1 MFTIKLY
8 QDNYH
13 QRIIE
18 AESFTIIR
26 ERDAV
31 EITLHGM
38 MDEGKRIDRRYDLT
52 HCARPEGWPAQ
63 YTRAIIENS
72 SGKTTEVLSAPIVD
86 GNEVFGKPNT

>member
-8 QDNYH
+8 QDNFS

-26 ERDAV
+26 DKDAV
-31 EITLHGM
+31 EITAHGTL
-38 MDEGKRIDRRYDLT
+38 DEGKRIDRRYDLT
-52 HCARPEGWPAQ
+52 YAVRPEGWPAQ

-72 SGKTTEVLSAPIVD
+72 FGKTTEVLTAPVIS
-86 GNEVFGKPNT
+86 